1 MQPAQAGSSIF
12 VHQKMMLELSTSG
25 TAVCAATFC
34 TNPIDVVKVRV
45 QLASAGVDASSGLT
59 GTCSSILRS
68 EGMTEP
74 KVTRYLN
81 DAIIFCWIDGL
92 LNLERF
98 VTPPCVRKAGR
109 FASATSATPHTACD
123 SVSQAQ

>member
-1 MQPAQAGSSIF
+1 MAMQPAQAGSSIY

-45 QLASAGVDASSGLT
+45 QLASAGVEASAGLS

-68 EGMTEP
+68 EG
-74 KVTRYLN
+74 
-81 DAIIFCWIDGL
+81 GL
-92 LNLERF
+92 SGQN
-98 VTPPCVRKAGR
+98 VRNISPRVHCGAEL
-109 FASATSATPHTACD
+109 
-123 SVSQAQ
+123 